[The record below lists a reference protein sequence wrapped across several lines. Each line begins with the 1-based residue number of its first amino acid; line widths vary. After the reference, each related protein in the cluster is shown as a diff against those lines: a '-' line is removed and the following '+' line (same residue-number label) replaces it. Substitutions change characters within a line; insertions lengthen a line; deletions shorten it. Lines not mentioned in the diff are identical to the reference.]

1 MWRSFGNGGMG
12 GGASGSGGM
21 LRAVRI
27 RATVGG
33 GLQDPVTIK
42 KPTSTKPTTPNS
54 YNTNVLTLSTHT
66 RGGSS
71 VNNNQVL
78 LSSPTSSAS
87 VSNASSS
94 RYSSSCSYLY
104 DSTDE
109 WEWET
114 VNKDGEENKDDL
126 ILSNGYYDI
135 FGAVPSMDEVRDAV
149 SSLQQFSS
157 AGSDEDW
164 VEPALHVNN
173 PRTLRS
179 HGYERVYTAFH
190 LLQTDPSVQRM
201 VVSLSTD
208 KALWDAVLNNEAV
221 QELRESFRSAESGEE
236 LRSSEEGLPLDE
248 PKNML
253 KWMLE
258 ETKGK
263 FIEFVEKITSLL
275 SAMFQ
280 PQEKEPEVANDMFE
294 DTLRSSLFLSVM
306 VLMVVVITRAQR
318 T

>member
-1 MWRSFGNGGMG
+1 MWRSFGNGGLG
-12 GGASGSGGM
+12 RGASGGGM
-21 LRAVRI
+21 LRAVRV
-27 RATVGG
+27 RA
-33 GLQDPVTIK
+33 
-42 KPTSTKPTTPNS
+42 
-54 YNTNVLTLSTHT
+54 
-66 RGGSS
+66 S
-71 VNNNQVL
+71 VIL
-78 LSSPTSSAS
+78 LASPTSSAS
-87 VSNASSS
+87 VSNVSSS

-104 DSTDE
+104 DFNDE

-114 VNKDGEENKDDL
+114 VNKDGDENKDDL
-126 ILSNGYYDI
+126 ILSNGYYGI
-135 FGAVPSMDEVRDAV
+135 FGTVPSVDEVRDAV

-157 AGSDEDW
+157 AGPDGDW

-208 KALWDAVLNNEAV
+208 KTLWDAVLNNEAV
-221 QELRESFRSAESGEE
+221 QELRESFHSAESGEE
-236 LRSSEEGLPLDE
+236 LRSSEKGLPLDE

-275 SAMFQ
+275 SGMFQ
-280 PQEKEPEVANDMFE
+280 PQEKETEVANDMFE